1 MNFKLTYATM
11 FNPPADMHA
20 QFDAALVE
28 LNASLGGTH
37 TLYIDGKD
45 RDSAMND
52 ARRSP
57 IDQRCILGHFSLA
70 TVDDVDHAMA
80 AAQAAF
86 QSWRA
91 TPMAERVGL
100 LKRVATLI
108 EERVYHIAAAVA
120 LEYEQDVRTTLPTKT
135 GEVSRFD
142 LILLGADFVAILFA
156 FESNRRGAAGVC
168 SHCPTELLL
177 NEVI

>member
-57 IDQRCILGHFSLA
+57 IDQRRILGHFSLA

-100 LKRVATLI
+100 LKRVATQPW
-108 EERVYHIAAAVA
+108 RWKSA
-120 LEYEQDVRTTLPTKT
+120 RTEWKRWARCRRRRIFSTCTLT
-135 GEVSRFD
+135 
-142 LILLGADFVAILFA
+142 ILFDTMV
-156 FESNRRGAAGVC
+156 SIVVCLMIRYQISVRVIGA
-168 SHCPTELLL
+168 
-177 NEVI
+177 

>member
-11 FNPPADMHA
+11 FNPPTEMHTR
-20 QFDAALVE
+20 FDAALVE

-120 LEYEQDVRTTLPTKT
+120 LEVGKNRMEAL
-135 GEVSRFD
+135 GEVQET
-142 LILLGADFVAILFA
+142 ADFSTCTLTILFDTMV
-156 FESNRRGAAGVC
+156 SIVVCLMIRYQISVRVIGA
-168 SHCPTELLL
+168 
-177 NEVI
+177 